1 MQKISRKVSFYLAF
15 VFLLIIACFSMTTG
29 CGSGGNNSGTNGNT
43 GAGGVGTVRGVV
55 YNAAAADIEVENATV
70 TIGGQSGITRTAD
83 NANGT
88 PVGSYILEGVPTGT
102 DTAEV
107 QLSGQTDKQRF
118 AFTPPVIKNGVNL
131 VNIYINIGQIRGV
144 ILRPD
149 GKPAAGAFVT
159 YISDLRSEPTQT
171 DADGKFLFPIVP
183 KGNVRIES
191 QFGPASDVRTA
202 TVGNGLLDLGT
213 ITLAE
218 QSSPNP
224 PGLPYSIK
232 GKVTTNNLPVP
243 NLSVALVR
251 EGIQKEA
258 VQTGSDGTYQFA
270 VPAGTYTL
278 RIVNGSFQDAE
289 KTITLISTNQ
299 PITADFALLPR

>member
-1 MQKISRKVSFYLAF
+1 MQKISFYIVF
-15 VFLLIIACFSMTTG
+15 VFLLAIACFSVTTG
-29 CGSGGNNSGTNGNT
+29 CGSGGNNSGTTTGNT
-43 GAGGVGTVRGVV
+43 GGGGVGSVRGGV
-55 YNAAAADIEVENATV
+55 YNAAADDIEVENATV
-70 TIGGQSGITRTAD
+70 TIGGQSGLTRTAD

-88 PVGSYILEGVPTGT
+88 PVGSYLLANVPTGT
-102 DTAEV
+102 DIAEV
-107 QLSGQTDKQRF
+107 QLFGQTEKQRF

-131 VNIYINIGQIRGV
+131 VNIYINIGQIRGI

-159 YISDLRSEPTQT
+159 FISDLRSEPTQT

-213 ITLAE
+213 IKLVE
-218 QSSPNP
+218 QSSTTP

-232 GKVTTNNLPVP
+232 GKVTANSLPVT
-243 NLSVALVR
+243 NLSVALIR
-251 EGIQKEA
+251 GGIQQEA
-258 VQTGSDGTYQFA
+258 AQTSSDGTYQFA

-278 RIVNGSFQDAE
+278 RITSDTFQNAE
-289 KTITLISTNQ
+289 KTITLVSTNQ
-299 PITADFALLPR
+299 PITADFALVPR

>member
-1 MQKISRKVSFYLAF
+1 MQKFSLYLIF
-15 VFLLIIACFSMTTG
+15 VFLLAIACFSMTGG
-29 CGSGGNNSGTNGNT
+29 CGSGGNNKGTNTGN
-43 GAGGVGTVRGVV
+43 GSGGVGSVRGVV
-55 YNAAAADIEVENATV
+55 YDAAAKDIEVENATV
-70 TIGGQSGITRTAD
+70 TIGGQSGLTRTAD
-83 NANGT
+83 NANGS
-88 PVGSYILEGVPTGT
+88 PVGSYLLASIPTGT

-107 QLSGQTDKQRF
+107 QLSGQTAKQRF

-131 VNIYINIGQIRGV
+131 VNLYINIGQIRGI

-159 YISDLRSEPTQT
+159 FISNLRSEPTQT

-183 KGNVRIES
+183 KGEVRLES
-191 QFGPASDVRTA
+191 QFGPASDVRTV
-202 TVGNGLLDLGT
+202 TVGNGLLDVGT
-213 ITLAE
+213 IKLVE

-232 GKVTTNNLPVP
+232 GKVTANSLPIT
-243 NLSVALVR
+243 NLSVALIR
-251 EGIQKEA
+251 NNIQQEA
-258 VQTGSDGTYQFA
+258 AQTGSDGTYQFA

-278 RIVNGSFQDAE
+278 RITSGTFQDAE
-289 KTITLISTNQ
+289 KTITLVSTNQ